1 MEPTHCA
8 HEVVESWFWHRFLD
22 NIRQIFLP
30 TIQVAWF
37 ALSEIPLRLEEPVWQ
52 WVEGIVDFE
61 TLTRQKNVMSLLQSL
76 ENPRSQ
82 NKKMLTCRAWR
93 LGVLIHQ
100 WIDCFICAK
109 LFTESLKK
117 KKKSSCS
124 EKIRNYKMYSHFPFS
139 RLSNSNIPFLTKLLS
154 SIPPSAHTYWSPT
167 TPPDIAK
174 FTQAPDLCPFMSTL
188 ESMASCASYI
198 LTNSLNSP
206 VPLTL
211 LSLPC
216 HLPVSG
222 LASTTLPSILWIN
235 IL

>member
-1 MEPTHCA
+1 MWYPCCSLWKTLGA
-8 HEVVESWFWHRFLD
+8 K
-22 NIRQIFLP
+22 IRM
-30 TIQVAWF
+30 
-37 ALSEIPLRLEEPVWQ
+37 R
-52 WVEGIVDFE
+52 
-61 TLTRQKNVMSLLQSL
+61 
-76 ENPRSQ
+76 
-82 NKKMLTCRAWR
+82 TCRAWR

-109 LFTESLKK
+109 LFTESF

-124 EKIRNYKMYSHFPFS
+124 EKIHNYKMHSHFPFS

-167 TPPDIAK
+167 TPPAIAK
-174 FTQAPDLCPFMSTL
+174 FTQAPDLCPFV

-211 LSLPC
+211 LSVPC
-216 HLPVSG
+216 QLPVSG
-222 LASTTLPSILWIN
+222 LASTTLPSVLWIN
-235 IL
+235 IH